1 MENEIM
7 NFENEVME
15 NEYEVCETETERSGI
30 GTGVAM
36 LIGAGIAAAGVA
48 AVGVG
53 KKVWAKIKAK
63 KELRLVDE
71 DEFVEVT
78 DEQVKRVTK

>member
-1 MENEIM
+1 MENKIM

-15 NEYEVCETETERSGI
+15 NDYEVCETETERSGI

-63 KELRLVDE
+63 KELKLVGE

-78 DEQVKRVTK
+78 DEQVKRIAK